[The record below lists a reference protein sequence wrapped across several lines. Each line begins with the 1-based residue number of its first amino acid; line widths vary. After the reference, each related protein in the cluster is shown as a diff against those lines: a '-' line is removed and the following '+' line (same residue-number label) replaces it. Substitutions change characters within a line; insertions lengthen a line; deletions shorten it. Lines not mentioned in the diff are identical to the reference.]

1 MWTPPVSGHLRIAA
15 ELAHSSPRPMTA
27 KEAYVNLTNF
37 AGQNWLITPAALAF
51 GEPPPDTIREQLWL
65 LVLTGVVTANL
76 EGNSTSNWL
85 NANLSFL
92 PDMAGPSGSGPL
104 NWAISQYGIQ
114 RPAGQNYATGFTVD
128 EWAPFVS
135 LSGLYDQAQSI
146 DAGYAISVWRPNHFG
161 AGTDAFTNAPVGS
174 IFTGVN
180 VDVRVRDTDAWI
192 LSLGYNITLRG
203 RIVFT
208 KTPIALFESNFE
220 STTAGQSPSTVEA
233 VGTATFNGP
242 NKVMSPTFP
251 HTGNW
256 LRIGP
261 SSQAGAMFNGIF
273 MNAPNDFGVY
283 TLSAMMFMGSQ
294 SSKSYSAESYI
305 GFNTSP
311 GATSSFLTLLFAES
325 NEVLAGGVNPTGCT
339 FPRDQPFP
347 IQVTLNVT
355 PAGAFAQIEVAGAV
369 ANFTL
374 NQSAIPFG
382 SISFAQ
388 QNAGGDGFYVTDI
401 LVTYTA

>member
-1 MWTPPVSGHLRIAA
+1 
-15 ELAHSSPRPMTA
+15 
-27 KEAYVNLTNF
+27 
-37 AGQNWLITPAALAF
+37 
-51 GEPPPDTIREQLWL
+51 
-65 LVLTGVVTANL
+65 
-76 EGNSTSNWL
+76 
-85 NANLSFL
+85 
-92 PDMAGPSGSGPL
+92 
-104 NWAISQYGIQ
+104 
-114 RPAGQNYATGFTVD
+114 
-128 EWAPFVS
+128 
-135 LSGLYDQAQSI
+135 
-146 DAGYAISVWRPNHFG
+146 
-161 AGTDAFTNAPVGS
+161 
-174 IFTGVN
+174 
-180 VDVRVRDTDAWI
+180 
-192 LSLGYNITLRG
+192 
-203 RIVFT
+203 
-208 KTPIALFESNFE
+208 
-220 STTAGQSPSTVEA
+220 
-233 VGTATFNGP
+233 
-242 NKVMSPTFP
+242 
-251 HTGNW
+251 
-256 LRIGP
+256 
-261 SSQAGAMFNGIF
+261 
-273 MNAPNDFGVY
+273 
-283 TLSAMMFMGSQ
+283 MGSQ